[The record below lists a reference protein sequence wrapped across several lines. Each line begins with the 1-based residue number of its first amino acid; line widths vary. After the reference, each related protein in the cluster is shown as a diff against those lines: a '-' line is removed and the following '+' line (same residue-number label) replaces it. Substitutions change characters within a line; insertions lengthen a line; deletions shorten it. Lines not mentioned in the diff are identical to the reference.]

1 MARRPTALLGP
12 SDAALRLGVSL
23 STVWRRIRDGSLPS
37 LRKRGRRLIPESV
50 LASFRPGGP
59 PALAPFTPEHP
70 IFRLAGA
77 FRGGGKRPGSGEKH
91 ALLNR

>member
-1 MARRPTALLGP
+1 MARRPTAILGP

-37 LRKRGRRLIPESV
+37 LRKGGRRMIPESA
-50 LASFRPGGP
+50 LDSFRPSGP
-59 PALAPFTPEHP
+59 RALAPFTHEHP

-77 FRGGGKRPGSGEKH
+77 FRGGGKRPGSSEKH
-91 ALLNR
+91 ALLDR